1 MKFNNLIR
9 EYIEQIKSELD
20 VTKIENYFIICYINI
35 NNYRIYGVTGFNK
48 IELEHAIYVM
58 INKE

>member
-20 VTKIENYFIICYINI
+20 VTKIENYFRICYSKHILANDI
-35 NNYRIYGVTGFNK
+35 LEKLWYISKRI
-48 IELEHAIYVM
+48 
-58 INKE
+58 